1 MTLYLPEELRWL
13 GWIAGAEWP
22 DGDEDKAW
30 AVAAAW
36 EEASHEL
43 TALLVKI
50 DQAKQA
56 TMGAYPEGA
65 ARTEMG
71 ARYDQFRSG
80 DHSLEQIANLM
91 MTQYDSTFDMG
102 TELQATKLTIIVT
115 LCWLAIEIAWAWL
128 FPPTAPAVEAA
139 AIVSTRSAL
148 KFIQDA
154 VQKTISNIARR
165 LGAAGSQ
172 TKRHFWKELAKGNP
186 VWPTAK
192 GWGVYGARA
201 IEGAVVPM
209 AINGSIQA
217 GQIADGKRHEF
228 NGKEFGLGALGGA
241 AGAIPARE
249 FGRYFG
255 ELVDHG
261 LSKLPPKL
269 VYNPGMGTF
278 RGMFIGATSDAFG
291 AVFGNLATALAAG
304 GDFSAFSNAPGWV
317 GNIAQGG
324 IVGGVRGGASFNSY
338 IPKTADGFTDVSAFR
353 SEYWFR
359 GQAWR
364 IPKYEGP
371 GLFAPSSSDGG
382 HNGGDGG
389 RGGGGDGGRGG
400 GGDGGRSGGDGG
412 RSGGDGG
419 RSGGDGGRSGG
430 GDGGRSGG
438 FGGDRGGG
446 FGGDRGGGFGG
457 DRGGGIELNN
467 IQGNSGQVG
476 GPGGNPGGFRSDH
489 MPQSSWFS
497 SESSLSTAGGVSP
510 GGNWTPG
517 SGGAVVGGTPIQG
530 SDGAMMSGALGG
542 DDRNGGF
549 GGQFG
554 PAGGNEGFGGRYGH
568 FGGDDGIGGQ
578 FGQMGGDDG
587 FGGRNSPAGDNHG
600 FGGQFGPVG
609 GNDGFDG
616 RYGFI
621 SDSGS
626 DNTGSPPGESQPGT
640 PRPDS
645 PTVQHVSPQT
655 QPSHQPP
662 PPPGQSHTVQPAG
675 QPQSSTQQSAAQSS
689 AAQQQSSQSTQQ
701 PSRQPDPSRSV
712 PPAGLSGDGRQ
723 QESQWFGDTDSGS
736 DTGSLSGRQSPSDG
750 SWDPRQDFPLPP
762 GRESWDR
769 ESLSDG
775 SQDSVSL
782 SQFPL
787 PPGRESWDRES
798 LSDSSQD
805 SVSLSQFP
813 SPPGGH
819 QGPPLRPDPPPV
831 APRPVYPPGF
841 FRDSEG
847 ESGLYRDSDDGSG
860 FYRDADDD
868 FGFSRDTDDESG
880 PSRSV
885 SPLSRPVSPLSRP
898 VSPLSDSDDS
908 VSLSNFPLPPHQQAP
923 PEPLQQHGPPAPWR
937 PPPAPPGQQGAPPA
951 PWRPPPPPPGLPQ
964 QQGPPP
970 PPPGP
975 PPSGPL
981 PPLPGAPPG
990 RPPVPQPLPLWQL
1003 RGLEPGSRE
1012 AYEAYRDAYAER
1024 ANNPIHDE
1032 LGEGKDVRGKPRPQ
1046 RWPMKVPYPIVDFQ
1060 GPDVPT
1066 GDWLPEGAVPP
1077 DDEPDDPA
1085 DEPPGATPPPPVID
1099 PEAAVDPSATI
1110 GPGAEIGAGA
1120 VVGKDAEV
1128 HEGAV
1133 VHPGAQ
1139 VQEGAVVGKDAEVHR
1154 GVVIHPGAVV
1164 GKGAVMGDGAVVL
1177 PGAVVPDGAVV
1188 QPGEVVGGAPG
1199 NDSAGVDVP
1208 FTLT

>member
-1 MTLYLPEELRWL
+1 MTLYLSEELRWL

-43 TALLVKI
+43 TALVVKI

-80 DHSLEQIANLM
+80 DHSLEQLANLM

-172 TKRHFWKELAKGNP
+172 TERHFWKELAKGNP
-186 VWPTAK
+186 AWPTAK

-209 AINGSIQA
+209 VINGSIQA

-261 LSKLPPKL
+261 LSKLPAKL

-317 GNIAQGG
+317 GKIVQGG

-382 HNGGDGG
+382 HNGDDGG
-389 RGGGGDGGRGG
+389 RGGGGRSGS
-400 GGDGGRSGGDGG
+400 GDGGRSGGDGG
-412 RSGGDGG
+412 S
-419 RSGGDGGRSGG
+419 SGG
-430 GDGGRSGG
+430 GGGGRSGG
-438 FGGDRGGG
+438 FGGDRSGG
-446 FGGDRGGGFGG
+446 FGA

-467 IQGNSGQVG
+467 LQGNSGQVG
-476 GPGGNPGGFRSDH
+476 GPGGNQGGFRSDH

-497 SESSLSTAGGVSP
+497 SETSLSTAGGVLPDES
-510 GGNWTPG
+510 WTPG

-530 SDGAMMSGALGG
+530 SDGAMMSGGLGG

-554 PAGGNEGFGGRYGH
+554 P
-568 FGGDDGIGGQ
+568 
-578 FGQMGGDDG
+578 
-587 FGGRNSPAGDNHG
+587 
-600 FGGQFGPVG
+600 VG
-609 GNDGFDG
+609 GNDGLDG
-616 RYGFI
+616 RYGSSPIRVRTTPDRHWGNRSRARRCRIHPRCSMFRRRPSPHTRPRLHRGNRSSRI
-621 SDSGS
+621 PCRRRVSSS
-626 DNTGSPPGESQPGT
+626 LPLSSPPHNPPLPSSSRRSPRSSPPGNPIPRAPYLRPGCPAMAGSRNRSGSVIRT
-640 PRPDS
+640 RDRIPARCPGGS
-645 PTVQHVSPQT
+645 RRPTVRGTRVRTSRCRPGGSRGTRSRYCWRTFRAWTPPRSRIRSRICLCPISSPICWAARANRRRPAAT
-655 QPSHQPP
+655 IRMFHRPVTRTTRPA
-662 PPPGQSHTVQPAG
+662 PAG
-675 QPQSSTQQSAAQSS
+675 RRHRSKASSTS
-689 AAQQQSSQSTQQ
+689 
-701 PSRQPDPSRSV
+701 
-712 PPAGLSGDGRQ
+712 
-723 QESQWFGDTDSGS
+723 
-736 DTGSLSGRQSPSDG
+736 
-750 SWDPRQDFPLPP
+750 
-762 GRESWDR
+762 
-769 ESLSDG
+769 
-775 SQDSVSL
+775 
-782 SQFPL
+782 
-787 PPGRESWDRES
+787 
-798 LSDSSQD
+798 
-805 SVSLSQFP
+805 
-813 SPPGGH
+813 
-819 QGPPLRPDPPPV
+819 
-831 APRPVYPPGF
+831 
-841 FRDSEG
+841 
-847 ESGLYRDSDDGSG
+847 
-860 FYRDADDD
+860 
-868 FGFSRDTDDESG
+868 
-880 PSRSV
+880 
-885 SPLSRPVSPLSRP
+885 
-898 VSPLSDSDDS
+898 
-908 VSLSNFPLPPHQQAP
+908 
-923 PEPLQQHGPPAPWR
+923 
-937 PPPAPPGQQGAPPA
+937 
-951 PWRPPPPPPGLPQ
+951 
-964 QQGPPP
+964 
-970 PPPGP
+970 
-975 PPSGPL
+975 
-981 PPLPGAPPG
+981 
-990 RPPVPQPLPLWQL
+990 
-1003 RGLEPGSRE
+1003 
-1012 AYEAYRDAYAER
+1012 
-1024 ANNPIHDE
+1024 
-1032 LGEGKDVRGKPRPQ
+1032 
-1046 RWPMKVPYPIVDFQ
+1046 
-1060 GPDVPT
+1060 
-1066 GDWLPEGAVPP
+1066 
-1077 DDEPDDPA
+1077 
-1085 DEPPGATPPPPVID
+1085 
-1099 PEAAVDPSATI
+1099 
-1110 GPGAEIGAGA
+1110 
-1120 VVGKDAEV
+1120 
-1128 HEGAV
+1128 
-1133 VHPGAQ
+1133 
-1139 VQEGAVVGKDAEVHR
+1139 
-1154 GVVIHPGAVV
+1154 
-1164 GKGAVMGDGAVVL
+1164 
-1177 PGAVVPDGAVV
+1177 
-1188 QPGEVVGGAPG
+1188 
-1199 NDSAGVDVP
+1199 
-1208 FTLT
+1208 

>member
-102 TELQATKLTIIVT
+102 TELQATKLTVIVT

-172 TKRHFWKELAKGNP
+172 TKRHFWKELATGNP

-269 VYNPGMGTF
+269 VYNSGMGTF

-382 HNGGDGG
+382 
-389 RGGGGDGGRGG
+389 
-400 GGDGGRSGGDGG
+400 RSG
-412 RSGGDGG
+412 
-419 RSGGDGGRSGG
+419 GGDGGRSGG

-446 FGGDRGGGFGG
+446 
-457 DRGGGIELNN
+457 IEPNN
-467 IQGNSGQVG
+467 LQGNSGQVG
-476 GPGGNPGGFRSDH
+476 GPGGNQGGFRSDH

-497 SESSLSTAGGVSP
+497 SETSLSTAGGVSP
-510 GGNWTPG
+510 DGNWTPG

-530 SDGAMMSGALGG
+530 SDGAMMSGGLGG

-554 PAGGNEGFGGRYGH
+554 PAG
-568 FGGDDGIGGQ
+568 
-578 FGQMGGDDG
+578 
-587 FGGRNSPAGDNHG
+587 DNHG
-600 FGGQFGPVG
+600 FGGQFGSVG
-609 GNDGFDG
+609 GDDGFDG

-626 DNTGSPPGESQPGT
+626 DNTGSPLGQSQSGT

-655 QPSHQPP
+655 QPSHQAP
-662 PPPGQSHTVQPAG
+662 PPPGQSQQSHTVQPAG
-675 QPQSSTQQSAAQSS
+675 QQQSSAQQSAAQSS
-689 AAQQQSSQSTQQ
+689 AAQQQSPQSTQQ
-701 PSRQPDPSRSV
+701 PSRQPDPSGSV

-736 DTGSLSGRQSPSDG
+736 DTGSLSGRQSPFDG

-762 GRESWDR
+762 GRESWDQ

-775 SQDSVSL
+775 SQDSL

-787 PPGRESWDRES
+787 PPGRESWDQES

-805 SVSLSQFP
+805 SLSQFP
-813 SPPGGH
+813 PPPGGQ

-831 APRPVYPPGF
+831 APRPVDPPGL

-847 ESGLYRDSDDGSG
+847 ESGLYRDSDDGSA

-908 VSLSNFPLPPHQQAP
+908 VSLSNFPIPPHQQAP
-923 PEPLQQHGPPAPWR
+923 LGSLQQHGPPAPLR
-937 PPPAPPGQQGAPPA
+937 PPPAPPGRQDAPPA
-951 PWRPPPPPPGLPQ
+951 PLRPPPAPPGRQDAPPAPLRPPPPPPGLPQ
-964 QQGPPP
+964 QQGPPPP

-1003 RGLEPGSRE
+1003 RGVEPGSRE

-1066 GDWLPEGAVPP
+1066 DDWLPEGAVPP

-1085 DEPPGATPPPPVID
+1085 DEPPGAAPPPPVLD
-1099 PEAAVDPSATI
+1099 PDAAVDPSATI

-1164 GKGAVMGDGAVVL
+1164 GKGAVVHEGAVVL
-1177 PGAVVPDGAVV
+1177 PGAVVSDGAVV